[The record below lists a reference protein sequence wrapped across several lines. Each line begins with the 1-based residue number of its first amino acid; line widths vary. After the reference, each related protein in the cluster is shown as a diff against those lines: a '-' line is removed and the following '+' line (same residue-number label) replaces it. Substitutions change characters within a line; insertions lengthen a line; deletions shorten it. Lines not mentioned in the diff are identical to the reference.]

1 MFNKIF
7 EFVGLNGVDGLST
20 YIKYIMTCVEQH
32 SKDDLSLKNALIDS
46 VVDILQAHK
55 TKTEETKK

>member
-1 MFNKIF
+1 MFNKLF
-7 EFVGLNGVDGLST
+7 ELVGLNGVDGLST

-32 SKDDLSLKNALIDS
+32 AGSDLSLKNALIDS

-55 TKTEETKK
+55 TKPEETKQ